1 MPNRLQ
7 QRLSMYAQQQV
18 LDQAERICDLTLAL
32 MRRDGHLSVADGRLL
47 INGAVAD
54 NTLSS
59 LLTTVSNSSNH
70 FLMLHVGDRVVHAAG
85 INVDARLPAG
95 VTAEI
100 LRGDIIKQHIASL
113 GDGAFI
119 CGWPILIRDVAI
131 GGLVVGRVGHK
142 ENLLSTT
149 TIGAEIVRMA
159 NDAQE
164 ERQRAVADFLKII
177 RSIAKRIHLLA
188 LNAGILSAQAGEH
201 GRGFSVVAREIGDL
215 AERTRQSTEELE
227 NQFRG
232 ESQSL
237 R

>member
-32 MRRDGHLSVADGRLL
+32 MRRDGHLGVADGRLL

-54 NTLSS
+54 HTIAS
-59 LLTTVSNSSNH
+59 LLTTVANSSNH
-70 FLMLHVGDRVVHAAG
+70 FLMLHVGDRVAHTAG
-85 INVDARLPAG
+85 IDMDARLPAG

-100 LRGDIIKQHIASL
+100 LRGDVVKQHIPSL
-113 GDGAFI
+113 GTGAFV
-119 CGWPILIRDVAI
+119 CGWPILIRDVAV
-131 GGLVVGRVGHK
+131 GGLVVGRVGHQ

-201 GRGFSVVAREIGDL
+201 GRGFSVVAREIGEL